1 MLTTFVILGFDSP
14 DGQAKR
20 KIHRAAHL
28 ERIEILHARG
38 RVILAG
44 PLTDHAG
51 SLVVIKADSLEEAER
66 FAQEDPYTI
75 FGIFERF
82 EVHPFLQVFPKVKDI
97 KTSR

>member
-28 ERIEILHARG
+28 ERIEILHTRG

-44 PLTDHAG
+44 PLTDHTG
-51 SLVVIKADSLEEAER
+51 SLIVIEADSLEEAER
-66 FAQEDPYTI
+66 FAQEDPIQYLEYSSGLRSIRFYTLSQI
-75 FGIFERF
+75 
-82 EVHPFLQVFPKVKDI
+82 KDI
-97 KTSR
+97 KISR